1 MAVSGNFNRFQNR
14 QRSRVDLT
22 PTVNARLEGGDD
34 FTRRIVALF
43 REVKRWDLRQEI
55 AKAAAPV
62 IIASARKR
70 AQNAFVNNKIH
81 YTYNTPKIIGKLKAP
96 KGKGRK
102 VGEYHPDN
110 LKRSIVDIAERRQKY
125 KKKTYKV
132 IIGPY
137 YRGRGPITGT
147 AKRIFDND
155 SKIDGY
161 YAHIVYGSAVAFRN
175 RIMIPA
181 LQQVKGKALELMKR
195 KAAQIIVREGLDVNL
210 DIVRTI

>member
-1 MAVSGNFNRFQNR
+1 MAISGNFNRFQNR
-14 QRSRVDLT
+14 QRARVDLS
-22 PTVNARLEGGDD
+22 PSVQARLDGADE

-43 REVKRWDLRQEI
+43 REITRWDLRQEI

-70 AQNAFVNNKIH
+70 AANSFVNNKIH
-81 YTYNTPKIIGKLKAP
+81 YTYNTPKIIGRIKAP
-96 KGKGRK
+96 AGKGRK
-102 VGEYHPDN
+102 TGVYYPGN
-110 LKRSIVDIAERRQKY
+110 LKRSIVDIADKRQKY

-147 AKRIFDND
+147 ARQIFNSDT
-155 SKIDGY
+155 KINGY
-161 YAHIVYGSAVAFRN
+161 YAHMVYGSANAFRL
-175 RIMIPA
+175 RIMVPA

-195 KAAQIIVREGLDVNL
+195 KAAQIIVREGLAVNL
-210 DIVRTI
+210 DVVRNI